1 MKEPFNLITFTSDD
15 GDDIF
20 ATDVMSVCGD
30 VYLQRDDHVCAGGGH
45 LRGAHPPPQHWVRA
59 HLGLHR
65 VRHHAHPLSRLRPQ
79 GQPLQQ

>member
-45 LRGAHPPPQHWVRA
+45 LRGAHPPPQH
-59 HLGLHR
+59 
-65 VRHHAHPLSRLRPQ
+65 
-79 GQPLQQ
+79 